1 MEKEFIT
8 YLKSIGLTEAIRKRI
23 ETIHEFYREICP
35 DKITGIFVTNY
46 MEEDGERMYENLWF
60 FSENY
65 CMEAKQFIA
74 KDDFDITPIRSRIY
88 YWTIQKQDYDFKK
101 ATEKS
106 RLYLKFKLDTSIHG
120 EFKASK
126 ENCDYLREIF
136 LKYIVPN
143 LKFGGVIPTSPNTV

>member
-8 YLKSIGLTEAIRKRI
+8 YLKSIGITEAIRKRI

-88 YWTIQKQDYDFKK
+88 YWTIRKQDYDFKK

-106 RLYLKFKLDTSIHG
+106 RLYLKFKLSTRIEG

-136 LKYIVPN
+136 LKYVVPN
-143 LKFGGVIPTSPNTV
+143 LVE